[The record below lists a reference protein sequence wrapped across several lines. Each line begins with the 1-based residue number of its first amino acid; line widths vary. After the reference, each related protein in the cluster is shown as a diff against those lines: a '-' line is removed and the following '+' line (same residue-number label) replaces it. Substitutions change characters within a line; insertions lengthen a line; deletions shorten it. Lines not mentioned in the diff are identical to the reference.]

1 MVRSSLDRETVN
13 SYDLI
18 ASAVDNGGHSCTT
31 EIQLTLA
38 DVNDNAPEILPIAGA
53 VMRSE
58 GDAVNTLV
66 YRVSASDADAG
77 LYHKNSKFTDTQNIA
92 VITL

>member
-1 MVRSSLDRETVN
+1 MSSYN
-13 SYDLI
+13 LI

-31 EIQLTLA
+31 ELQLTLS
-38 DVNDNAPEILPIAGA
+38 DVNDNAPEIQGIAGA

-77 LYHKNSKFTDTQNIA
+77 LCFLFYKKHQNVALIP
-92 VITL
+92 